1 MRRRAEWPWFILIG
15 LTAGFLSGLFGVGG
29 GILIVPLLV
38 GLVKF
43 GQKKAAGT
51 SLAAIVPTSIAGVI
65 SYAVHGD
72 VAWVVALVVCVGSV
86 AGAQLGSHLLHRLP
100 RRAVQWAFIA
110 FVLAIVVS
118 MFFVVPS
125 RDAEI
130 HLGLAAIIGLV
141 VLGLFVGILSGILG
155 IGGGA
160 VIVPM
165 LILLFG
171 SSDLVAKGTS
181 LAVMIPT
188 ALSGTIGN
196 VVRRNVDIRAAI
208 TIGVSAC
215 VTTSLGAVL
224 AGAIHPLLANILFAV
239 LLVFIAAQM
248 AVRAVYENRRVA
260 VGSSPG

>member
-1 MRRRAEWPWFILIG
+1 MRRRSEWLWFVLIG

-29 GILIVPLLV
+29 GILMVPLLV
-38 GLVKF
+38 ALATF
-43 GQKKAAGT
+43 DHRKAAGT
-51 SLAAIVPTSIAGVI
+51 SLAAIVPISIAGVV

-72 VAWVVALVVCVGSV
+72 VAWVVALVLCLGSV
-86 AGAQLGSHLLHRLP
+86 VGAQLGSHLLHRLP
-100 RRAVQWAFIA
+100 KAAVQWAFIV

-118 MFFVVPS
+118 MFFVIPS

-130 HLGLAAIIGLV
+130 HLGVGPVIGLV
-141 VLGLFVGILSGILG
+141 VLGLVVGVLSGILG

-188 ALSGTIGN
+188 ALSGTLGN
-196 VVRRNVDIRAAI
+196 ALRRNVDIGAAI
-208 TIGVSAC
+208 TVGLSAC
-215 VTTSLGAVL
+215 VTTALGALVSR
-224 AGAIHPLLANILFAV
+224 AIDPMLGNILFAA
-239 LLVFIAAQM
+239 LLVFIAVQM
-248 AVRAVYENRRVA
+248 AVRAIRAGGGPRA
-260 VGSSPG
+260 TGPS

>member
-1 MRRRAEWPWFILIG
+1 MRRRTDWTWFILIG

-43 GQKKAAGT
+43 DQKKAAGT
-51 SLAAIVPTSIAGVI
+51 SLAAIVPTSIVGVI

-72 VAWVVALVVCVGSV
+72 VAWIVALVVCVGSIV
-86 AGAQLGSHLLHRLP
+86 GAQLGSHLLHRLP
-100 RRAVQWAFIA
+100 RRTVEWAFIV
-110 FVLAIVVS
+110 FVLAVIVS
-118 MFFVVPS
+118 MFFVIPS

-130 HLGLAAIIGLV
+130 ELGVGPVIGLV
-141 VLGLFVGILSGILG
+141 ALGLFVGVLSGILG

-188 ALSGTIGN
+188 ALSGTIAN
-196 VVRRNVDIRAAI
+196 VVRRNVDVAGAL
-208 TIGVSAC
+208 TIGLSAC
-215 VTTSLGAVL
+215 VTTSLGAIL
-224 AGAIHPLLANILFAV
+224 AGAIDPLLGTILFA
-239 LLVFIAAQM
+239 LLLLFIAGQM
-248 AVRAVYENRRVA
+248 TARALREGRR
-260 VGSSPG
+260 

>member
-1 MRRRAEWPWFILIG
+1 MRRRSEWLWFVLIG

-38 GLVKF
+38 SLARF
-43 GQKKAAGT
+43 DQRKAAGT
-51 SLAAIVPTSIAGVI
+51 SLAAIVPIAIAGVV
-65 SYAVHGD
+65 SYAVQGD
-72 VAWVVALVVCVGSV
+72 VAWVVALIVCAGSIV
-86 AGAQLGSHLLHRLP
+86 GAQFGSHLLHRLP
-100 RRAVQWAFIA
+100 KTAVQWAFIV
-110 FVLAIVVS
+110 FVLAVVVS
-118 MFFVVPS
+118 MFFVIPS

-130 HLGLAAIIGLV
+130 HLGLVPVIGLV
-141 VLGLFVGILSGILG
+141 VLGLVVGVLSGILG

-165 LILLFG
+165 LILVFG

-188 ALSGTIGN
+188 ALSGTVGN
-196 VVRRNVDIRAAI
+196 VLRRNVDIGGAV
-208 TIGVSAC
+208 TVGVSAT

-224 AGAIHPLLANILFAV
+224 AGAIDPLLGNILFAV

-248 AVRAVYENRRVA
+248 ALRALSRTI
-260 VGSSPG
+260 S